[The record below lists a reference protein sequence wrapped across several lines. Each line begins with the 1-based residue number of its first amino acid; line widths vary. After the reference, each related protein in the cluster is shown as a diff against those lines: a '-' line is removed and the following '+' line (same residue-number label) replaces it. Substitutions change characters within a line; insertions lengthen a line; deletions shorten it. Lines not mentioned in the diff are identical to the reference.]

1 MTAPDII
8 FFWVARMIMAG
19 EEYMHDV
26 PYRNVYFTGIVRDKL
41 GRKMSKQLGNSPD
54 PIGLI
59 EKYGA
64 DGVRLGILLCTS
76 AGNDILFDETQ
87 VEQGRNFSNKIWNA
101 FRLVKGWAVADM
113 PQSEANRVAV
123 DWFRSKLAQTAA
135 QTHRDYENFRINDAV
150 MATYKCFWDDFC
162 AWYLEL
168 VKPAFVDNVQQPL
181 DRATY
186 EATIGFF
193 DTLLRMLHP
202 VMPFIT
208 EELWHALEDRAE
220 GETIMFQPL
229 PTGGEY
235 DPQLLADFALACD
248 VVVNVRA
255 VRQARNIAPKEPL
268 KLQVKGMFPGAM
280 APVIKK
286 MAFVSGIELV
296 DSFSGNAEIF
306 MVGTTEFGVP
316 LDGMIDVAGE
326 IAKIEAEIQRFEGFL
341 RGVKAKL
348 SNEKFVANAPAQ
360 VVETERKKLTDAT
373 LKIEN
378 LQARLKALKK

>member
-1 MTAPDII
+1 
-8 FFWVARMIMAG
+8 MIMAG

-101 FRLVKGWAVADM
+101 FRLVKGWTVADV

-123 DWFRSKLAQTAA
+123 NWFRAKLAQTAA

-162 AWYLEL
+162 SWYLEL

-186 EATIGFF
+186 VATLEFF
-193 DTLLRMLHP
+193 DALLRLLHP

-208 EELWHALEDRAE
+208 EELWHALEDRKD
-220 GETIMFQPL
+220 GETIMYQPL
-229 PTGGEY
+229 PTGGDY
-235 DPQLLADFALACD
+235 DAQLLADFATACE

-255 VRQARNIAPKEPL
+255 IRQAKNIGPKEPL
-268 KLQVKGMFPGAM
+268 KLQVKGMFPSAM
-280 APVIKK
+280 APVVKK

-296 DSFSGNAEIF
+296 EAFSGNGEIF

-326 IAKIEAEIQRFEGFL
+326 MAKIEAEIQRFEGFL
-341 RGVKAKL
+341 RGVNAKL

-360 VVETERKKLTDAT
+360 VVETERKKLADAT
-373 LKIEN
+373 MKIEN
-378 LQARLKALKK
+378 LRARLAALKK